1 MSSKKYHE
9 SMIRLDKCYNI
20 VQQSG
25 AKGINA
31 VDIAKKLG
39 VYRTTVY
46 DRLNSLELM
55 NKIESSHGL
64 WYAKTGEQTIKPLEK
79 EIEIELP
86 IPENKWE
93 NIALLEALAKQAEE
107 AKLSKPAE
115 TIRTFLEKFRE
126 TRTIRI
132 KGKNVDTLDLEKIG
146 SMIKEANKKS
156 SMFNFRG
163 IFKIFK
169 KEKTN
174 AEKD

>member
-1 MSSKKYHE
+1 M
-9 SMIRLDKCYNI
+9 DKMDKIYKL
-20 VQQSG
+20 VQQSS
-25 AKGINA
+25 AKGLRAIE
-31 VDIAKKLG
+31 IARKLKLH
-39 VYRTTVY
+39 RTTVH
-46 DRLNSLELM
+46 RHLNTLDYM
-55 NKIESSHGL
+55 GKIESKQGI
-64 WYAKTGEQTIKPLEK
+64 WKAKTEEQTIKPLEK

-93 NIALLEALAKQAEE
+93 NIALLESLAKQAEE

-115 TIRTFLEKFRE
+115 TIRIFIEKFRE

-146 SMIKEANKKS
+146 NMIKEANKKS

-169 KEKTN
+169 KNKTN
-174 AEKD
+174 TEKD